1 MLQLPVR
8 CGKFLFGIMVC
19 VTMVSI
25 SSCSKPSIR
34 KKISHIGMV
43 VRWYSINDMPDE
55 VELEYDGTKQK
66 VYKGTDVVDVKMW
79 YDTIIIRTIKGKYRE
94 PNLLPINNTVF
105 GRYYIKLDS
114 TAEGVEINFIPFP
127 TKEIEENFK
136 IDYKSLEPKAED
148 KLKSNNDGRTFS
160 K

>member
-1 MLQLPVR
+1 
-8 CGKFLFGIMVC
+8 
-19 VTMVSI
+19 
-25 SSCSKPSIR
+25 
-34 KKISHIGMV
+34 MV